1 MAKLTYTFL
10 ASLDGYIN
18 DADGKFDWA
27 VPDEDVLADINRTER
42 NVGTFLYGR
51 TMYEMMIGW
60 ETDPQAAE
68 QSPGSAEFAEI
79 WQSKEK
85 IVFSRTLKSVS
96 TRNTRIERTF
106 DPERVRAMKD
116 AATQDLNISGADIAA
131 SAWRADLIDD
141 CHLYL
146 APILVG
152 GGHRLFPEGIH
163 RPLELINEHQFSN
176 GMVHLHYRVK
186 REAARA
192 VRSA

>member
-18 DADGKFDWA
+18 DSDGRFDWA
-27 VPDEDVLADINRTER
+27 FPGEEVLDHINRAER
-42 NVGTFLYGR
+42 DVGTFLYGR

-60 ETDPQAAE
+60 ENDPDAAE

-85 IVFSRTLKSVS
+85 IVFSRSLKTVS

-106 DPERVRAMKD
+106 DPERVQAMKNE
-116 AATQDLNISGADIAA
+116 ATHDLNISGADIAA

-141 CHLYL
+141 CHLFL

-152 GGHRLFPEGIH
+152 GGQKLFPEGIR
-163 RPLELINEHQFSN
+163 RPLDLIDEHRFSN
-176 GMVHLHYRVK
+176 GMVHLHYRV
-186 REAARA
+186 RR
-192 VRSA
+192 